1 MGVRKRGNFFTSYDQ
16 SMAFFGSL
24 GNWPIVTAMAVILF
38 LIVPAVS
45 NDYVLGSILVPV
57 AIISIAVMGLNL
69 LMGYAGQPSLGTGG
83 LMAVG
88 AFTTYKLVSTVPE
101 LPMVFA
107 FTLGGVA
114 AGIVGVIFGL
124 TSLRLRAFYL
134 AIATLAAQFFLEW
147 VFSKI
152 AWFWNYQ
159 AQGIITPPPV
169 TIFGAPLD
177 TKVKVYLFVVLVTL
191 VLAALAHNLLRSHVG
206 RQWIAIRDN
215 DIAAEIIG
223 VNIPMAKLTVF
234 AISSFYCGIAGGLL
248 AFIHIQSVTISTF
261 TFDMSLKVMVH
272 GHRRRYGKSYW
283 LFPGGGVHFP
293 CAYSPQRLAAL
304 DWAANEHRGPQLSG
318 VDPVRRPHRCSPHCR
333 PGWPG
338 QAGALDEGQSSSLA
352 LSIRRL
358 NRCAEIRNTP
368 RDSSGGLITLPPTL
382 SRPPAPGGGDRSERP
397 VS

>member
-261 TFDMSLKVMVH
+261 TFDMSLKVMFMVIV
-272 GHRRRYGKSYW
+272 GGMGSLIGCFLGAAFIFLVPILLNVLPLWIGLQMSTEVRSYLELI
-283 LFPGGGVHFP
+283 LFGV
-293 CAYSPQRLAAL
+293 LIVVVL
-304 DWAANEHRGPQLSG
+304 I
-318 VDPVRRPHRCSPHCR
+318 VD
-333 PGWPG
+333 
-338 QAGALDEGQSSSLA
+338 QAGLA
-352 LSIRRL
+352 KLVHWM
-358 NRCAEIRNTP
+358 
-368 RDSSGGLITLPPTL
+368 RDRVRAWPYPYS
-382 SRPPAPGGGDRSERP
+382 
-397 VS
+397 V